1 MAALQATGHFEVLR
15 DAKYCS
21 SSEFLMRGD
30 ILVTKTKGHTV
41 VVLDNGDNV
50 LPEPEKNQDGGRKQ
64 ESGDTTMAI
73 LVSRYAMIGTRIRMD
88 DGTGLMGYGCKYMEK
103 EQK

>member
-1 MAALQATGHFEVLR
+1 MPSIAALQ
-15 DAKYCS
+15 S
-21 SSEFLMRGD
+21 SSCAGTS
-30 ILVTKTKGHTV
+30 LVTKTKGHTV

-73 LVSRYAMIGTRIRMD
+73 LVEPICNDWHRD
-88 DGTGLMGYGCKYMEK
+88 PDGRWYLV
-103 EQK
+103 